1 MRASKT
7 PTFKITAVTTAILLS
22 TAGSAIA
29 QEVESERFIVHL
41 TEQTTAVHTAFARSQ
56 AQADNIKRGLMS
68 DVALQANVEVIQTLP
83 DINAMAVVLTAD
95 QKARLLQSSE
105 VASIEV
111 DPKRYLMAESTP
123 YGITMV
129 QAQQLSDNLT
139 GNQKVCIMDTGY
151 TLNHPDLPS
160 TGITG
165 SDGYGANNT
174 GNWYNDGNGHGTH
187 VAGTI
192 AALGGNGEGVIGVN
206 SSGQLGLH
214 IVKVFNDQGRWAYG
228 SDLVA
233 AIGQCQSAG
242 ASVTSMSLGGPQSSN
257 AERQAFANSYA
268 QGMLHIAAAG
278 NDANS
283 SLSYPASYDSVVS
296 VAAVDRSGRKASF
309 SQYNSQVEIAAPG
322 VGTNSTWNNG
332 GYKSISGTSMATP
345 HVSGVAALVWS
356 HFPQC
361 SNQQIRDAL
370 NATAQDKGAAGRDT
384 SYGFGIVKAK
394 DAYDYLAQSE
404 CGGGSGVDNAPVARF
419 SASVNAKQVTFSN
432 ASTDDKGISSYSWS
446 FGDGNSSTAENPTH
460 TYAADGSY
468 SVTLEVT
475 DTAGQ
480 VNQRSQT
487 VKISTAVGGECEGI
501 ASWNASKSYRVGDL
515 VEFNQV
521 KYKATW
527 WSTGA
532 SPAVYSNV
540 WSRQGNCK
548 TGDGGGTVNQ
558 APKANFDFSVSG
570 LAVSFTNASTDDVAV
585 TAYNWTFGD
594 GNAANTKT
602 PSHTYQAPGSYEV
615 KLTVSDAQGL
625 NHTLVKTVTVTD
637 GGTPP
642 AGCSGLA
649 TWSST
654 AVYTAGKEV
663 AHSGNRYSAKWWT
676 RGANPADNSSSW
688 AVWKDLGKCQ

>member
-1 MRASKT
+1 MKASKKMG
-7 PTFKITAVTTAILLS
+7 FKISVIASAILLTS
-22 TAGSAIA
+22 VSSATAEEIK
-29 QEVESERFIVHL
+29 SERFIVQL
-41 TEQTTAVHTAFARSQ
+41 SDQSMQMHTAFARSLQ
-56 AQADNIKRGLMS
+56 QKELLKKDLMNGVANNVSAD
-68 DVALQANVEVIQTLP
+68 VVQTLP
-83 DINAMAVVLTAD
+83 EVNAMAVILTPE
-95 QKARLLQSSE
+95 QKARLLQSSDVE
-105 VASIEV
+105 SIEL

-123 YGITMV
+123 YGINMV
-129 QAQQLSDNLT
+129 QAKQLSDNLT

-151 TLNHPDLPS
+151 TLNHPDLPN

-165 SDGYGANNT
+165 SDGYGGNNS

-192 AALGGNGEGVIGVN
+192 AALGGNGLGVVGVN

-233 AIGQCQSAG
+233 AISQCQSAG

-268 QGMLHIAAAG
+268 GGMLHIAAAG

-296 VAAVDRSGRKASF
+296 VAAVDRNGNKASF

-370 NATAQDKGAAGRDT
+370 NATAQDRGAAGRDT

-394 DAYDYLAQSE
+394 DAYDYLAQSD
-404 CGGGSGVDNAPVARF
+404 CGGGSGVDNAPIARF
-419 SASVNAKQVTFSN
+419 SATVNAKQVTFTNS
-432 ASTDDKGISSYSWS
+432 SSDDKGISGYFWQ
-446 FGDGNSSTAENPTH
+446 FGDGSSATTQNPVH
-460 TYAADGSY
+460 TYSAEGDY
-468 SVTLEVT
+468 TVTLEVT
-475 DTAGQ
+475 DTIGQ
-480 VNQRSQT
+480 TSQRSQT
-487 VKISTAVGGECEGI
+487 VSISEAAGGDCNGV
-501 ASWNASKSYRVGDL
+501 ASWNANKAYSIGDL
-515 VEFNQV
+515 VAFEQN

-532 SPAVYSNV
+532 NPVVYTNV
-540 WSRQGNCK
+540 WARQGSCSN
-548 TGDGGGTVNQ
+548 GGGTANQ
-558 APKANFDFSVSG
+558 APVASFDFSVNG
-570 LAVSFTNASTDDVAV
+570 LAVNFNSTSTDDVAV
-585 TAYNWTFGD
+585 TAYNWDFGD
-594 GNAANTKT
+594 GSAANTKE
-602 PSHTYQAPGSYEV
+602 PSHSYQAAGMYEV
-615 KLTVSDAQGL
+615 SLTVSDAQGL
-625 NHTLVKTVTVTD
+625 NHRITKTISVSD
-637 GGTPP
+637 GDSQMPCNGLTTWQN
-642 AGCSGLA
+642 SG
-649 TWSST
+649 
-654 AVYTAGKEV
+654 VYNTNDEV
-663 AHSGNRYSAKWWT
+663 AYNGQRYSAKWWT
-676 RGANPADNSSSW
+676 QGDVPSDNSSSW
-688 AVWKDLGKCQ
+688 SVWKDLGTCQ

>member
-1 MRASKT
+1 MKASKT
-7 PTFKITAVTTAILLS
+7 PTFKITALASAILLS

-29 QEVESERFIVHL
+29 EQVESERFIVHL
-41 TEQTTAVHTAFARSQ
+41 SEQTTALHTAFAQSK
-56 AQADNIKRGLMS
+56 AQINNIKVSLMS
-68 DVALQANVEVIQTLP
+68 DVATQANVEVLQSLP

-95 QKARLLQSSE
+95 QKARLLQSSD

-139 GNQKVCIMDTGY
+139 GSQKVCIMDTGY
-151 TLNHPDLPS
+151 TLNHPDLPN
-160 TGITG
+160 TGVTG
-165 SDGYGANNT
+165 SDGYGANDT

-192 AALGGNGEGVIGVN
+192 AALGGNGQGVVGVN

-233 AIGQCQSAG
+233 AISQCQAAG
-242 ASVTSMSLGGPQSSN
+242 ATVTSMSLGGPQSSN
-257 AERQAFANSYA
+257 AERQAFANSYS

-283 SLSYPASYDSVVS
+283 SLSYPASYDAVIS
-296 VAAVDRSGRKASF
+296 VAAVDRNGNKASF

-356 HFPQC
+356 HFPNC

-370 NATAQDKGAAGRDT
+370 NTTAQDRGAQGRDT

-394 DAYDYLAQSE
+394 DAYDYLAQSD
-404 CGGGSGVDNAPVARF
+404 CGGGSGMDNVPVASF
-419 SASVNAKQVTFSN
+419 SATVNDKQVTFN
-432 ASTDDKGISSYSWS
+432 NTSTDDKGISSYSWS
-446 FGDGNSSTAENPTH
+446 FGDGNSSNTKNPIHTYTAEGNYT
-460 TYAADGSY
+460 
-468 SVTLEVT
+468 VLLEVT
-475 DTAGQ
+475 DTIGQ
-480 VNQRSQT
+480 TNQRSQT
-487 VKISTAVGGECEGI
+487 VTISSNPPGGCDGL
-501 ASWNASKSYRVGDL
+501 ASWDAAKSYRVGDL

-532 SPAVYSNV
+532 SPAIYSNV
-540 WSRQGNCK
+540 WSRQGNCQND
-548 TGDGGGTVNQ
+548 GDVNQ
-558 APKANFDFSVSG
+558 APKANFDFSVNG

-585 TAYNWTFGD
+585 TTYNWTFGD
-594 GNAANTKT
+594 GSVANTVT
-602 PSHTYQAPGSYEV
+602 PNHTYQAAGSYDV
-615 KLTVSDAQGL
+615 ALTVSDAQGL
-625 NHTLVKTVTVTD
+625 NHTLTKTVTVTD
-637 GGTPP
+637 GTQT
-642 AGCSGLA
+642 GCTDLSN
-649 TWSST
+649 WSAS
-654 AVYTAGKEV
+654 AVYTAGEEV
-663 AHSGNRYSAKWWT
+663 AYNGKRYSAKWWT
-676 RGANPADNSSSW
+676 RGANPADNSSAW
-688 AVWKDLGKCQ
+688 AVWKDLGVCQ

>member
-1 MRASKT
+1 MSVSNT
-7 PTFKITAVTTAILLS
+7 PRFKITALTSAILLS
-22 TAGSAIA
+22 AAGSAMA
-29 QEVESERFIVHL
+29 EQVEAERFIVHL
-41 TEQTTAVHTAFARSQ
+41 SEQATAVHTTFARSQ
-56 AQADNIKRGLMS
+56 AQANDMKRSLMNNIATQ
-68 DVALQANVEVIQTLP
+68 VNVDVIQPLP
-83 DINAMAVVLTAD
+83 EVNAMAVMLTAE
-95 QKARLLQSSE
+95 QKQRLLQSSE
-105 VASIEV
+105 VTTIEV

-129 QAQQLSDNLT
+129 QAQQLSDTLT

-151 TLNHPDLPS
+151 TLSHPDLPN

-192 AALGGNGEGVIGVN
+192 AALGGNGQGVIGVN

-242 ASVTSMSLGGPQSSN
+242 ASVTSMSLGGPQSSH

-283 SLSYPASYDSVVS
+283 ALSYPASYDEVVS
-296 VAAVDRSGRKASF
+296 VAAVDRNGTKASF
-309 SQYNSQVEIAAPG
+309 SQYNAQVEIAAPG

-332 GYKSISGTSMATP
+332 SYKSISGTSMATP

-370 NATAQDKGAAGRDT
+370 NATAQDRGAPGRDT

-404 CGGGSGVDNAPVARF
+404 CGGGSGIDNAPIASF
-419 SASVNAKQVTFSN
+419 SAVVSNKQVTFTNS
-432 ASTDDKGISSYSWS
+432 STDDKGISSYYWR
-446 FGDGNSSTAENPTH
+446 FGDGNSATAENPTH
-460 TYAADGSY
+460 TYAADGDY

-480 VNQRSQT
+480 TSQRSQV
-487 VKISTAVGGECEGI
+487 VKVSSVIGGECEGI
-501 ASWNASKSYRVGDL
+501 ASWDASKSYRVGDL
-515 VEFNQV
+515 VEYNQV

-532 SPAVYSNV
+532 SPVVYSNV
-540 WSRQGNCK
+540 WSRQGNCE
-548 TGDGGGTVNQ
+548 TGGGTVNQ
-558 APKANFDFSVSG
+558 APKANFDFSING
-570 LAVSFTNASTDDVAV
+570 LAVNFNNASTDDVAV
-585 TAYNWTFGD
+585 TAYNWNFGD
-594 GNAANTKT
+594 GSAANTKA
-602 PSHTYQAPGSYEV
+602 PSHTYQAAGSYQV

-625 NHTLVKTVTVTD
+625 NHSLTKTVTVAD
-637 GGTPP
+637 DNTPP
-642 AGCSGLA
+642 SGCHELSP
-649 TWSST
+649 WSAAS
-654 AVYTAGKEV
+654 VYTKGTEV
-663 AHSGNRYSAKWWT
+663 SYNGIRYSAKWWT
-676 RGANPADNSSSW
+676 QGANPAENSYAW
-688 AVWKDLGKCQ
+688 AVWQNLGACQ

>member
-1 MRASKT
+1 MKASKT
-7 PTFKITAVTTAILLS
+7 PALKITALASAILLS
-22 TAGSAIA
+22 TASTAMA
-29 QEVESERFIVHL
+29 EQVESARFIVHL
-41 TEQTTAVHTAFARSQ
+41 SEQTAAVHTAFARSK
-56 AQADNIKRGLMS
+56 AHVDTIKMNLMS
-68 DVALQANVEVIQTLP
+68 DIALQANVEVLQSLP
-83 DINAMAVVLTAD
+83 DINAMAVVLTAE
-95 QKARLLQSSE
+95 QKARLLQSE
-105 VASIEV
+105 DVASIEV

-151 TLNHPDLPS
+151 ALNHPDLPN

-192 AALGGNGEGVIGVN
+192 AALGGNGLGVVGVN

-214 IVKVFNDQGRWAYG
+214 IVKVFNDQGHWAYG

-233 AIGQCQSAG
+233 AIAQCQSAG

-296 VAAVDRSGRKASF
+296 VAAVDRNGNKASF

-356 HFPQC
+356 YFPNC

-370 NATAQDKGAAGRDT
+370 NVTAQDKGTPGRDT

-404 CGGGSGVDNAPVARF
+404 CGDGSGVDNAPVARF
-419 SASVNAKQVTFSN
+419 SASVNDKQVTFSN
-432 ASTDDKGISSYSWS
+432 TSTDDKGISSYSWS
-446 FGDGNSSTAENPTH
+446 FGDGNTASTQNPVH
-460 TYAADGSY
+460 TYAAEGNY
-468 SVTLEVT
+468 TVVLEVT
-475 DTAGQ
+475 DTIGQ
-480 VNQRSQT
+480 TNQRSQT
-487 VKISTAVGGECEGI
+487 VTVSSTPVGGCDGL
-501 ASWNASKSYRVGDL
+501 ASWDAAKAYRVGDL
-515 VEFNQV
+515 VEYNQA

-532 SPAVYSNV
+532 SPAVFSNV
-540 WSRQGNCK
+540 WSRQGNCQSS
-548 TGDGGGTVNQ
+548 GGGAVNQ
-558 APKANFDFSVSG
+558 APKANFDFSVTG

-594 GNAANTKT
+594 GNAANAKT
-602 PSHTYQAPGSYEV
+602 PTHTYQAPGSYEV

-625 NHTLVKTVTVTD
+625 NHSLVKTVIVTD
-637 GGTPP
+637 GDTPP

-649 TWSST
+649 AWSAST
-654 AVYTAGKEV
+654 AYTAGNEV
-663 AHSGNRYSAKWWT
+663 AYSGNRYSAKWWT
-676 RGANPADNSSSW
+676 QGANPADNSSAW

>member
-1 MRASKT
+1 MG
-7 PTFKITAVTTAILLS
+7 FKISVIASAILLTS
-22 TAGSAIA
+22 VSSATAEEIK
-29 QEVESERFIVHL
+29 SERFIVQL
-41 TEQTTAVHTAFARSQ
+41 SDQSMQMHTAFARSLQ
-56 AQADNIKRGLMS
+56 QKELLKKDLMNGVANNVSAD
-68 DVALQANVEVIQTLP
+68 VVQTLP
-83 DINAMAVVLTAD
+83 EVNAMAVILTPE
-95 QKARLLQSSE
+95 QKARLLQSSDVE
-105 VASIEV
+105 SIEL

-123 YGITMV
+123 YGINMV
-129 QAQQLSDNLT
+129 QAKQLSDNLT

-151 TLNHPDLPS
+151 TLNHPDLPN

-165 SDGYGANNT
+165 SDGYGGNNS

-192 AALGGNGEGVIGVN
+192 AALGGNGLGVVGVN

-233 AIGQCQSAG
+233 AISQCQSAG

-268 QGMLHIAAAG
+268 GGMLHIAAAG

-296 VAAVDRSGRKASF
+296 VAAVDRNGNKASF

-370 NATAQDKGAAGRDT
+370 NATAQDRGAAGRDT

-394 DAYDYLAQSE
+394 DAYDYLAQSD
-404 CGGGSGVDNAPVARF
+404 CGGGSGVDNAPIARF
-419 SASVNAKQVTFSN
+419 SATVNAKQVTFTNS
-432 ASTDDKGISSYSWS
+432 SSDDKGISGYFWQ
-446 FGDGNSSTAENPTH
+446 FGDGSSATTQNPVH
-460 TYAADGSY
+460 TYSAEGDY
-468 SVTLEVT
+468 TVTLEVT
-475 DTAGQ
+475 DTIGQ
-480 VNQRSQT
+480 TSQRSQT
-487 VKISTAVGGECEGI
+487 VSISEAAGGDCNGV
-501 ASWNASKSYRVGDL
+501 ASWNANKAYSIGDL
-515 VEFNQV
+515 VAFEQN

-532 SPAVYSNV
+532 NPVVYTNV
-540 WSRQGNCK
+540 WARQGSCSN
-548 TGDGGGTVNQ
+548 GGGTANQ
-558 APKANFDFSVSG
+558 APVASFDFSVNG
-570 LAVSFTNASTDDVAV
+570 LAVNFNSTSTDDVAV
-585 TAYNWTFGD
+585 TAYNWDFGD
-594 GNAANTKT
+594 GSAANTKE
-602 PSHTYQAPGSYEV
+602 PSHSYQAAGMYEV
-615 KLTVSDAQGL
+615 SLTVSDAQGL
-625 NHTLVKTVTVTD
+625 NHRITKTISVSD
-637 GGTPP
+637 GDSQMPCNGLTTWQN
-642 AGCSGLA
+642 SG
-649 TWSST
+649 
-654 AVYTAGKEV
+654 VYNTNDEV
-663 AHSGNRYSAKWWT
+663 AYNGQRYSAKWWT
-676 RGANPADNSSSW
+676 QGDVPSDNSSSW
-688 AVWKDLGKCQ
+688 SVWKDLGTCQ

>member
-1 MRASKT
+1 MSVSKL
-7 PTFKITAVTTAILLS
+7 PSFKISALASAVLLS
-22 TAGSAIA
+22 TVPAAMAEQI
-29 QEVESERFIVHL
+29 ESERFIVHL
-41 TEQTTAVHTAFARSQ
+41 SEKTTAVHTTFARSQ
-56 AQADNIKRGLMS
+56 AQVNDMKRSLMNNIATNAS
-68 DVALQANVEVIQTLP
+68 VEVVQALP
-83 DINAMAVVLTAD
+83 GINAMAVVLTAE
-95 QKARLLQSSE
+95 QKSRLEQSAD
-105 VASIEV
+105 VVNIEV

-129 QAQQLSDNLT
+129 QAAQLSDNLT

-151 TLNHPDLPS
+151 TLNHPDLPN
-160 TGITG
+160 TGVTG

-192 AALGGNGEGVIGVN
+192 AALGGNGQGVIGVN

-233 AIGQCQSAG
+233 AISQCQSAG
-242 ASVTSMSLGGPQSSN
+242 ATVTSMSLGGPQSSN
-257 AERQAFANSYA
+257 AERQAFASSYA

-283 SLSYPASYDSVVS
+283 SLSYPASYDDVVS
-296 VAAVDRSGRKASF
+296 VAAVNRNGTKASF
-309 SQYNSQVEIAAPG
+309 SQYNAQVEIAAPG

-370 NATAQDKGAAGRDT
+370 NATAQDKGAPGRDT

-419 SASVNAKQVTFSN
+419 SAAVNDKQVTFSN
-432 ASTDDKGISSYSWS
+432 ASTDDKGISSYYWN
-446 FGDGNSSTAENPTH
+446 FGDGNSATSENPIH
-460 TYAADGSY
+460 TYAVDGNY

-480 VNQRSQT
+480 TNQRSQT
-487 VKISTAVGGECEGI
+487 VKVTSVVGGECDGI
-501 ASWNASKSYRVGDL
+501 AAWNASKAYRIGDL
-515 VEFNQV
+515 VEFNQA

-532 SPAVYSNV
+532 SPAVFANV
-540 WSRQGNCK
+540 WSRQGDCK
-548 TGDGGGTVNQ
+548 TGGGTVNQ
-558 APKANFDFSVSG
+558 APKANFDFSVNG
-570 LAVSFTNASTDDVAV
+570 LAVNFTNASTDDVAV

-602 PSHTYQAPGSYEV
+602 PAHTYQASGSYKVE
-615 KLTVSDAQGL
+615 LTVSDAQGL
-625 NHTLVKTVTVTD
+625 NHSLTKTITVSD
-637 GGTPP
+637 AVTPP
-642 AGCSGLA
+642 EGCSDLA
-649 TWSST
+649 VWSAS
-654 AVYTAGKEV
+654 AVYNQGQEV
-663 AHSGNRYSAKWWT
+663 AFDGRRYSAKWWT
-676 RGANPADNSSSW
+676 QGANPADNSSAW
-688 AVWKDLGKCQ
+688 AVWKDLGVCQ